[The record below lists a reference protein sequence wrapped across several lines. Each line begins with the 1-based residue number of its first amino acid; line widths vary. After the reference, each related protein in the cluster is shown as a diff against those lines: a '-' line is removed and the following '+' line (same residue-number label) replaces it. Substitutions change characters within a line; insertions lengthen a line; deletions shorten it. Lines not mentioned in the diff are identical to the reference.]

1 MTELLGRLLPLGSDG
16 EVVHG
21 EGGVSGHVLLH
32 LEEGRE
38 LGGDL
43 LVPESGAGL
52 QEHQALAPRVT
63 GRVVDVELI
72 VLVLVQKGPAGLEY
86 REVVVV
92 PGKIE
97 VSWTIRAPPQTKL
110 VEKKQ
115 K

>member
-1 MTELLGRLLPLGSDG
+1 MTELFCRLLPLGPDG

-52 QEHQALAPRVT
+52 QEHQSLAPRVA
-63 GRVVDVELI
+63 GRVVDVELV
-72 VLVLVQKGPAGLEY
+72 VLVLVQERPPRLEDGK
-86 REVVVV
+86 VVVV
-92 PGKIE
+92 PVITM
-97 VSWTIRAPPQTKL
+97 V
-110 VEKKQ
+110 
-115 K
+115 

>member
-38 LGGDL
+38 LGCDL

-63 GRVVDVELI
+63 GRVVDVELV
-72 VLVLVQKGPAGLEY
+72 VLVLVQEGSPRLEDGQM
-86 REVVVV
+86 VVI
-92 PGKIE
+92 PDETE
-97 VSWTIRAPPQTKL
+97 VS
-110 VEKKQ
+110 
-115 K
+115 

>member
-38 LGGDL
+38 LGCDL

-63 GRVVDVELI
+63 RRVVDVELV
-72 VLVLVQKGPAGLEY
+72 VLVLIEERSPRLEDWK
-86 REVVVV
+86 VVVI
-92 PGKIE
+92 PGKVQ
-97 VSWTIRAPPQTKL
+97 VSNIFAL
-110 VEKKQ
+110 DGLII
-115 K
+115 